1 LCSRQRLTNLT
12 EPPLPQE
19 RVWHKLDESPADES
33 EIVRALSYNIL
44 CERYATQ
51 AAYGYVPERV
61 LSWAYRKTLIFDEIK
76 DQNADIVCLQELD
89 KASYDDFFRG
99 KLAECGYNGYFA
111 QKSRAETLGEH
122 AKYVDGCGTFWK
134 DKKYVKLDT
143 QHLVLGRKAVE
154 RPGGKASADMLNRV
168 WQRDDIAT
176 VVFLENRQTGARL
189 IVANAHIVWNPKFKD
204 VKLIQ
209 AAVMMEELSKLA
221 EKYVKQPPMINKAA
235 FRFADAEDSPD
246 TPQPELAPSMEYTS
260 PTQIPL
266 LICGDF
272 NSAAGS
278 AVYNLLTKK
287 GLDARHADLDNRDY
301 GSFSHSGMSH
311 DFSLKSAYTHI
322 ADEMPFTNYTPV
334 FKDVLDH
341 IWYSNNSLR
350 CTGMLGAIDQEY
362 LRKVPGFPNFHFPS
376 DHVALVADFRVEK
389 RRTMEG
395 VKREV
400 DFGPSSSKD
409 RGR

>member
-1 LCSRQRLTNLT
+1 
-12 EPPLPQE
+12 
-19 RVWHKLDESPADES
+19 V
-33 EIVRALSYNIL
+33 SYNIL
-44 CERYATQ
+44 CERYATPQ
-51 AAYGYVPERV
+51 GYGYVPERV

-111 QKSRAETLGEH
+111 QKSRAETLGEN

-134 DKKYVKLDT
+134 DKKYVKLDA

-154 RPGGKASADMLNRV
+154 RPGAKASADMLNRV

-189 IVANAHIVWNPKFKD
+189 IVTNAHVVWNPLLKD

-209 AAVMMEELSKLA
+209 IAVMMEELSKLA
-221 EKYVKQPPMINKAA
+221 ERYTKHSAAINKQA
-235 FRFADAEDSPD
+235 FRYADADD
-246 TPQPELAPSMEYTS
+246 TDEPPPELAPSMEYS
-260 PTQIPL
+260 SATQIPL

-278 AVYNLLTKK
+278 AVYNLLMKK
-287 GLDARHADLDNRDY
+287 GFDAQHADLDGRDY
-301 GSFSHSGMSH
+301 GSFSRAGMVH
-311 DFSLKSAYTHI
+311 DFNLRSAYTHI
-322 ADEMPFTNYTPV
+322 ADEMPFTNYTPA

-350 CTGMLGAIDQEY
+350 CTGMLGQIDPEY
-362 LRKVPGFPNFHFPS
+362 LKRVPGFPNFHFPS
-376 DHVALVADFRVEK
+376 DHIALVADFRVEK
-389 RRTMEG
+389 RRKPGEK
-395 VKREV
+395 VEV
-400 DFGPSSSKD
+400 DFGPSSSRK
-409 RGR
+409 

>member
-1 LCSRQRLTNLT
+1 M
-12 EPPLPQE
+12 
-19 RVWHKLDESPADES
+19 
-33 EIVRALSYNIL
+33 RAISYNIL
-44 CERYATQ
+44 CERYATTQ
-51 AAYGYVPERV
+51 VYGYVPERV

-89 KASYDDFFRG
+89 RASYDDFFRG

-111 QKSRAETLGEH
+111 QKSRAETLGDQ
-122 AKYVDGCGTFWK
+122 ARFVDGCGTFWK

-143 QHLVLGRKAVE
+143 QHIVLGRKAVD
-154 RPGGKASADMLNRV
+154 RPGAKASADMLNRV

-189 IVANAHIVWNPKFKD
+189 IVVNAHIVWNPAYKD

-209 AAVMMEELSKLA
+209 AAVMMEEVSKLS
-221 EKYVKQPPMINKAA
+221 EKYAKHPPAQNKQT
-235 FRFADAEDSPD
+235 FRFADAD
-246 TPQPELAPSMEYTS
+246 TDDDEQPLPELAPSMEYTS

-287 GLDARHADLDNRDY
+287 GLDAQHVDLDGRDY
-301 GSFSHSGMSH
+301 GSFSRSGMVH

-322 ADEMPFTNYTPV
+322 ADEMPFTNYTPS
-334 FKDVLDH
+334 FCDVLDH

-350 CTGMLGAIDQEY
+350 CTGMLGQIDPEY
-362 LRKVPGFPNFHFPS
+362 LKRVPGFPNFHFPS
-376 DHVALVADFRVEK
+376 DHIALVADFRVEK
-389 RRTMEG
+389 RRKAGER
-395 VKREV
+395 VEA
-400 DFGPSSSKD
+400 DFGPGSS
-409 RGR
+409 RR